1 MVGTANDKKSAP
13 LSTSKSGDGLS
24 SRPEQPA
31 RDRQMFAPAAVS
43 TRNVLGERQTALDM
57 ASRYAGNAATLVQH
71 FKVTKH
77 LRHFCVL

>member
-13 LSTSKSGDGLS
+13 LSTSKRLTALS
-24 SRPEQPA
+24 KPTEQPA
-31 RDRQMFAPAAVS
+31 RDRQMSPAAVS
-43 TRNVLGERQTALDM
+43 TRNVLGERQTALDDGL
-57 ASRYAGNAATLVQH
+57 ALTPECRRPLVQH